1 MTVGSSPLKDFG
13 LPLAMRGHSSRAL
26 ITAIACALAGPVL
39 AAGLPTAQLGEVVVS
54 ARRMQLIGV
63 STSASQGIVL
73 AAQLENRPT
82 LRPGEV
88 LEVVPGLVV
97 TQHSGDGKANQ
108 YFLRGFNLD
117 HGTDFATS
125 VDGIPV
131 NLPTNA
137 HGQGY
142 TDMNFMTPELVD
154 TISYKKGTY
163 YADEGNF
170 SAAGAADIRY
180 RRRLDAPFM
189 TLSAGQDAFYRAVLA
204 ASPQVAGGDLLMA
217 GEYFH
222 NDGPW
227 EVKEDFRKIDG
238 LLKFTTG
245 DSDHGW
251 GVEAMGYDGEWH
263 SSDQIPLRAVESGE
277 ISRFGAIDQT
287 DGGETHRYSLSGDWW
302 AKLGGGA
309 LRANLYAVDYQLD
322 LISNFTYATDPV
334 HGDQFEQFEQRQFFG
349 GGVDYEVPL
358 PVWGNEGTFSAGLQ
372 IRYDD
377 IQPVALYRTIDRV
390 RYATVRQ
397 DDVTQASY
405 AVYASESV
413 HWTDWF
419 RTDVGARFDVF
430 RFDVNSSL
438 AANSGSAND
447 SIASPKLTMVLG
459 PWAKTEYFVNV
470 GSGFHSND
478 ARGTTITV
486 DPSDGVTPADTVDP
500 LVRAFG
506 AEVGMRTAL
515 IPDVQLAAS
524 LWTLKLDSELVF
536 SGDGGTTEPSR
547 ASRREGIEFGVYYSP
562 VDWVIVDADLAWT
575 RARYT
580 DPDPAGDR
588 IPNAVESVASVGMS
602 LNRTTGWFGGA
613 RLRYFGPAP
622 LIEDN
627 SVRSSSTMLVNVDA
641 GYHFSPRLSLV
652 ATVFNLLDAED
663 NDITYFYESQL
674 RSESAPVADIHFHP
688 VEPRTLRV
696 AVTLKF

>member
-1 MTVGSSPLKDFG
+1 
-13 LPLAMRGHSSRAL
+13 MRDHSSRTL
-26 ITAIACALAGPVL
+26 ITAIVCALGGQVL
-39 AAGLPTAQLGEVVVS
+39 AAGLPTAKLGEVIVS
-54 ARRMQLIGV
+54 ARRLQLIGI

-73 AAQLENRPT
+73 SEQLENRPT

-142 TDMNFMTPELVD
+142 TDMNFMTPELID

-189 TLSAGQDAFYRAVLA
+189 TLAGGQDAFYRAVLA
-204 ASPQVAGGDLLMA
+204 ASPRVAGGDLLMA
-217 GEYFH
+217 AEYFH

-227 EVKEDFRKIDG
+227 ELNENYRKIGG

-245 DSDHGW
+245 DSERGW

-277 ISRFGAIDQT
+277 ISRFGAIDPT
-287 DGGETHRYSLSGDWW
+287 DGGDTHRYSLSGDWW
-302 AKLGGGA
+302 ATLSRGA
-309 LRANLYAVDYQLD
+309 LRANLYAVDYELN

-334 HGDQFEQFEQRQFFG
+334 HGDQFEQFEQRRYFG
-349 GGVDYEVPL
+349 GAIDYEMPL
-358 PVWGNEGTFSAGLQ
+358 PVAGNEGTFTAGLQ
-372 IRYDD
+372 VRYDD

-390 RYATVRQ
+390 RYATVRE

-413 HWTDWF
+413 HWSDWF

-438 AANSGSAND
+438 AANSGTAND
-447 SIASPKLTMVLG
+447 SIASPKLTMVFG
-459 PWAKTEYFVNV
+459 PWSKTEYFVNV

-486 DPSDGVTPADTVDP
+486 DPNDGMTPVDKVDP
-500 LVRAFG
+500 LVRALG
-506 AEVGMRTAL
+506 TEVGMRTAL

-547 ASRREGIEFGVYYSP
+547 ASRREGIELGAYYSP

-588 IPNAVESVASVGMS
+588 IPNAVETVASVGLS
-602 LNRTTGWFGGA
+602 LNRTSGWFGGA

-627 SVRSSSTMLVNVDA
+627 SVRSDSTMLVNVEA
-641 GYHFSPRLSLV
+641 GYHVSPRLSVV

-674 RSESAPVADIHFHP
+674 KSESAPVADIHFHP
-688 VEPRTLRV
+688 VEPRTVRV
-696 AVTLKF
+696 AATLKF

>member
-1 MTVGSSPLKDFG
+1 
-13 LPLAMRGHSSRAL
+13 MRGHSSRAL
-26 ITAIACALAGPVL
+26 ITAIACTLAGPVL
-39 AAGLPTAQLGEVVVS
+39 AAGLPAAQLEEIVVS
-54 ARRMQLIGV
+54 ARRLQLIGV

-73 AAQLENRPT
+73 SEQLENRPT

-125 VDGIPV
+125 LDGIPV

-180 RRRLDAPFM
+180 RRSLDAPFM
-189 TLSAGQDAFYRAVLA
+189 TLSGGQDAFYRAVLA
-204 ASPQVAGGDLLMA
+204 ASTPVASGDLLMA
-217 GEYFH
+217 AEYFH

-227 EVKEDFRKIDG
+227 EMEEDYRKIVG
-238 LLKFTTG
+238 LLKLTSG
-245 DSDHGW
+245 DSDLGW
-251 GVEAMGYDGEWH
+251 GVELMGYDGQWH
-263 SSDQIPLRAVESGE
+263 SSDQIPLRSVKSGE
-277 ISRFGAIDQT
+277 IPRFGAVDPT
-287 DGGETHRYSLSGDWW
+287 DGGDTHRYSLSGDWW
-302 AKLGGGA
+302 ANLGGGA
-309 LRANLYAVDYQLD
+309 LRANLYAVDYELR

-334 HGDQFEQFEQRQFFG
+334 QGDQFEQFEQRQFFG
-349 GGVDYEVPL
+349 GAIDYEVPL
-358 PVWGNEGTFSAGLQ
+358 PLRGNEGTFSAGLQ
-372 IRYDD
+372 LRYDD

-397 DDVTQASY
+397 DDVTQGSY

-419 RTDVGARFDVF
+419 RTDVGVRFDVF
-430 RFDVNSSL
+430 HFDVNSSL
-438 AANSGSAND
+438 AANSGTADD
-447 SIASPKLTMVLG
+447 SIVSPKLTMVFG

-470 GSGFHSND
+470 GNGFHSND
-478 ARGTTITV
+478 ARGTTISV
-486 DPSDGVTPADTVDP
+486 DPNDGVTPVETVDP
-500 LVRAFG
+500 LVRALG
-506 AEVGMRTAL
+506 AELGMRTAL
-515 IPDVQLAAS
+515 IPDLQIAAS

-547 ASRREGIEFGVYYSP
+547 ASRRDGIEFGIYYSP
-562 VDWVIVDADLAWT
+562 VDWVVVDADLAWT

-602 LNRTTGWFGGA
+602 LNRTAGWFGGA

-627 SVRSSSTMLVNVDA
+627 SVRSSSTMLVNVEA
-641 GYHFSPRLSLV
+641 GYHFSPRLSLAAV
-652 ATVFNLLDAED
+652 VFNLLDAED

-674 RSESAPVADIHFHP
+674 RSESVPVADIHFHP
-688 VEPRTLRV
+688 VEPRTVRV
-696 AVTLKF
+696 AVTLKL